1 MSRNTYWWLYF
12 WLENCNLQKIIWRE
26 NSNCFSSNIRVKS
39 ILFNFRRSG
48 TAKMIDNGKGV
59 LWIRGKFKDNLP
71 NPYFRV
77 SFSLRC
83 SKDAIKKVFFQLT
96 LSSHVSHE
104 DFQLGYSMSGHVA
117 RSFEKYISYQIT
129 HLAFVRRRDFQQQE
143 IATENNLHP
152 ANKNKSKTANFL
164 KNLCRV
170 YLTK

>member
-1 MSRNTYWWLYF
+1 M
-12 WLENCNLQKIIWRE
+12 
-26 NSNCFSSNIRVKS
+26 
-39 ILFNFRRSG
+39 
-48 TAKMIDNGKGV
+48 
-59 LWIRGKFKDNLP
+59 
-71 NPYFRV
+71 
-77 SFSLRC
+77 
-83 SKDAIKKVFFQLT
+83 
-96 LSSHVSHE
+96 SHE

-170 YLTK
+170 YLTKW